1 MNTLQ
6 HCRYWYHIFVRL
18 SICLFLTSV
27 RCQNTWVFL
36 QNMFTRPERDL
47 AWLQRK
53 QKEIIRCN
61 FVLLYQRWYE
71 KAQYSTN
78 ISLCL
83 RNPQLSSM
91 RVVCRVVYWMMSFSM
106 TLTDL
111 IHSVICI
118 IAALDLEM
126 IFSMIALILL
136 LSRVFQC
143 VLLKFPH
150 LINPG

>member
-18 SICLFLTSV
+18 SVCLFLTSV
-27 RCQNTWVFL
+27 RCQNTWVFFAEYVYTTWKGSGLVAKKTKGNYSL
-36 QNMFTRPERDL
+36 QLCIIISKMIRKSAVFYKYL
-47 AWLQRK
+47 ALS
-53 QKEIIRCN
+53 QKPPI
-61 FVLLYQRWYE
+61 
-71 KAQYSTN
+71 
-78 ISLCL
+78 
-83 RNPQLSSM
+83 
-91 RVVCRVVYWMMSFSM
+91 VVYACRVPCSLLNDVVFSD
-106 TLTDL
+106 LDDL

-136 LSRVFQC
+136 LSIVFQC

>member
-1 MNTLQ
+1 
-6 HCRYWYHIFVRL
+6 
-18 SICLFLTSV
+18 
-27 RCQNTWVFL
+27 
-36 QNMFTRPERDL
+36 
-47 AWLQRK
+47 
-53 QKEIIRCN
+53 
-61 FVLLYQRWYE
+61 
-71 KAQYSTN
+71 
-78 ISLCL
+78 
-83 RNPQLSSM
+83 
-91 RVVCRVVYWMMSFSM
+91 M